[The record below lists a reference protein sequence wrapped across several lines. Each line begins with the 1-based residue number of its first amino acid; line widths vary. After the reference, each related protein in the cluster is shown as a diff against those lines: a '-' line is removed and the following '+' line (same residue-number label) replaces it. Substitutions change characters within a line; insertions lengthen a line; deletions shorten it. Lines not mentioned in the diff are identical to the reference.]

1 MEWAIKFIDFILHL
15 DLYLDILIQNYGSV
29 IYLILFLIIFIETGL
44 VVMPFLPGDS
54 LLFIAGAFA
63 ARGDMNIF
71 LLFITLSIAAIIG
84 DSFNYWIGSYIGNKV
99 FTNNRFVKK
108 EYIDRTKEFYAKY
121 GGKTIVLARF
131 IPIIRTFAP
140 FVAGI
145 GRMEYSKFLGFNIL
159 GGLAWVGI
167 LLFGGYFFGRIQFV
181 QDNLMKFIL
190 LIIFISIIPVI
201 VEYLRNRKRKKA
213 NLI

>member
-1 MEWAIKFIDFILHL
+1 MEIVLTLIDFVLHVDKHL
-15 DLYLDILIQNYGSV
+15 QVFVQTYGAWV
-29 IYLILFLIIFIETGL
+29 YAILFAIIFIETGL

-54 LLFIAGAFA
+54 LLFIPGAFA
-63 ARGDMNIF
+63 ARGDMNIII
-71 LLFITLSIAAIIG
+71 LFIALSIAAIIG
-84 DSFNYWIGSYIGNKV
+84 DSFNYWIGSYIGDRV
-99 FTNNRFVKK
+99 FVNNRFVKK
-108 EYIDRTKEFYAKY
+108 EHIDKTKEFYSKY

-190 LIIFISIIPVI
+190 LIIFISIIPI
-201 VEYLRNRKRKKA
+201 IIEYVRNRKRKKTS
-213 NLI
+213 L

>member
-1 MEWAIKFIDFILHL
+1 MELAIKFIDFLLHL
-15 DLYLDILIQNYGSV
+15 DRYLDILIQNYGSI
-29 IYLILFLIIFIETGL
+29 IYLILFLIVFIETGL

-63 ARGDMNIF
+63 ARGDMNIIF
-71 LLFITLSIAAIIG
+71 LFITLSIAAIIG
-84 DSFNYWIGSYIGNKV
+84 DSFNYWIGSYIGDKV

-108 EYIDRTKEFYAKY
+108 QYVDRTKEFYAKY

-131 IPIIRTFAP
+131 LPIIRTFAP

-181 QDNLMKFIL
+181 QENLMKFIL

-201 VEYLRNRKRKKA
+201 IEYVRNRKRKK
-213 NLI
+213 L

>member
-1 MEWAIKFIDFILHL
+1 MEWIIKLIDFVLHL
-15 DLYLDILIQNYGSV
+15 DRYLDVLIQNYGSI

-44 VVMPFLPGDS
+44 IVMPFLPGDS

-71 LLFITLSIAAIIG
+71 LLFIILSIAAIIG
-84 DSFNYWIGSYIGNKV
+84 DSFNYWIGSYIGDKV
-99 FTNNRFVKK
+99 FVKNRFVKK
-108 EYIDRTKEFYAKY
+108 EYIDKTKEFYSKY

-201 VEYLRNRKRKKA
+201 IEYIRNKKSRKK
-213 NLI
+213 I

>member
-1 MEWAIKFIDFILHL
+1 MEWAIKLIDFILHL
-15 DLYLDILIQNYGSV
+15 DKYLDILIRDYGSV
-29 IYLILFLIIFIETGL
+29 IYLILFAIIFIETGL
-44 VVMPFLPGDS
+44 IVMPFLPGDS

-63 ARGDMNIF
+63 ARGDMNVI
-71 LLFITLSIAAIIG
+71 LLFIIMGLAAIIG
-84 DSFNYWIGSYIGNKV
+84 DSFNYWIGNYIGEKV
-99 FTNNRFVKK
+99 FANNRFVKK

-131 IPIIRTFAP
+131 VPIIRTFAP
-140 FVAGI
+140 FVAGV
-145 GRMEYSKFLGFNIL
+145 GKMKYSRFLGFNIL

-190 LIIFISIIPVI
+190 LIIFISIIPI
-201 VEYLRNRKRKKA
+201 IIEYARNRKRKKTS
-213 NLI
+213 LS

>member
-1 MEWAIKFIDFILHL
+1 MEWAIKLIDFILHL
-15 DLYLDILIQNYGSV
+15 DLYLDTLIQNYGSV
-29 IYLILFLIIFIETGL
+29 IYLILFLIIFVETGL

-63 ARGDMNIF
+63 AKGDMNII
-71 LLFITLSIAAIIG
+71 LLFIILSIAAIMG
-84 DSFNYWIGSYIGNKV
+84 DSFNYWIGSYIGDKV
-99 FTNNRFVKK
+99 SVNNRFVKK
-108 EYIDRTKEFYAKY
+108 EHLDKTREFYAKY

-140 FVAGI
+140 FVAGV
-145 GRMEYSKFLGFNIL
+145 GRMEYSKFLGFNVL
-159 GGLAWVGI
+159 GGLAWVGS

-201 VEYLRNRKRKKA
+201 VEYLRSRTRKKA

>member
-1 MEWAIKFIDFILHL
+1 MEIV
-15 DLYLDILIQNYGSV
+15 S
-29 IYLILFLIIFIETGL
+29 
-44 VVMPFLPGDS
+44 
-54 LLFIAGAFA
+54 
-63 ARGDMNIF
+63 
-71 LLFITLSIAAIIG
+71 IIG
-84 DSFNYWIGSYIGNKV
+84 LEVIGDKV
-99 FTNNRFVKK
+99 FVKNRFVKK
-108 EYIDRTKEFYAKY
+108 EYIDKTKEFYSKY

-201 VEYLRNRKRKKA
+201 IEYIRNKKSRKK
-213 NLI
+213 I